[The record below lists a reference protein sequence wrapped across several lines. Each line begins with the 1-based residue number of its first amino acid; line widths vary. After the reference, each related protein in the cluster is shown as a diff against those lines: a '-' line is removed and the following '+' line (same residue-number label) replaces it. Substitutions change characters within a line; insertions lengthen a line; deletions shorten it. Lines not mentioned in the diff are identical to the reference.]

1 MKKWIVLLGGA
12 LFCVLFL
19 SMYLVVDQLG
29 RLPTSQEIFQAEVG
43 CEGLQKQFS
52 MQLLHDVA
60 FNSPPKAVYETS

>member
-43 CEGLQKQFS
+43 CESLQKQFS
-52 MQLLHDVA
+52 MQLLHVAA
-60 FNSPPKAVYETS
+60 FNSSPKAVYETS